1 MKYLLNQLRLILETN
16 GFEVISRISDK
27 LGLRVFKLR
36 MLFIYLSFATLGL
49 TFAVYLVIAFM
60 LWVKD
65 ILFIKKKSVFEL

>member
-1 MKYLLNQLRLILETN
+1 MFRIINRVRLFFETN

-49 TFAVYLVIAFM
+49 TFAIYLVIAFT

-65 ILFIKKKSVFEL
+65 IFVIKKKSIFEL